1 MVTYNL
7 MTLRD
12 LERVTGLRKT
22 KIYDLMNP
30 ASAGFDP
37 EFPTSIALS
46 NRCVRWRSDEIQ
58 AYLDKKSAT
67 RSIEPQGN
75 ERRAKA
81 LKAAKAKASLSELA
95 GQA

>member
-7 MTLRD
+7 MTLQD
-12 LERVTGLRKT
+12 LVRATRTCKT

-37 EFPTSIALS
+37 EFPKSIALS
-46 NRCVRWRSDEIQ
+46 NRCVRWRSDEVQ
-58 AYLDKKSAT
+58 AWLDKKSAT
-67 RSIEPQGN
+67 RNTETPSN

-81 LKAAKAKASLSELA
+81 LKAAKAKASPIELA